1 MSKAYAPRYNL
12 YEIRRRERAEYNAA
26 REECIRPIKA
36 LLDTT
41 HTNLAGLL
49 WPIENIGSAYEEYEM
64 DSSRLT
70 QRILEAF
77 EAELEDLERELDS
90 YEIGRP

>member
-1 MSKAYAPRYNL
+1 MRPDITSMKYAEGSGQNTMPRGKSVSGRL
-12 YEIRRRERAEYNAA
+12 
-26 REECIRPIKA
+26 A

-49 WPIENIGSAYEEYEM
+49 WPIENIGSTYEEYEM

>member
-1 MSKAYAPRYNL
+1 MSKAYASRYNL

-49 WPIENIGSAYEEYEM
+49 WPIENIGSTYEEYEM